1 VRSRNVRS
9 RSFLLIAATSL
20 LTAQAV
26 VFFLLA
32 RMHGTAG
39 ASAVLMATVSGI
51 AALAATWVV
60 LPGLLAQP
68 SDQSAD
74 LAAEQLHLTVE
85 SGNMVGWD
93 WDVVSGRDVWFGDLR
108 TIFAIDARSYAGKVE
123 DFRRR
128 VHPDDRELVWRAV
141 AEARTHHTQYK
152 ARFRI
157 ISDVGVTH
165 WLEATGRFYFNP
177 NGEAVRMLGIAADIT
192 ERRQTEESLRESE
205 ARFRVMADTA
215 PVLLWTA
222 GVDRLCDYFNE
233 PWLAFTGRSMTQE
246 LGNGWVEGVHPEDVK
261 ACVADYVQAFDRRE
275 PFSIEYRLC
284 RHDGEYRWVLDNGT
298 PRFTTDGSFAG
309 YIGSAVDIT
318 EHKLAE
324 QALSGLSGKLIAAQ
338 ERERKGIATE
348 LHEDLGQRVALLTI
362 HLEWLLQA
370 LPSDSDVVRSRAQE
384 LSSTA
389 SELEKDLRAI
399 AHRLHSSTLELL
411 GLVPAA
417 AGLCREMSE
426 RHDVTIDFSHSGLP
440 KKPPMDVSLALFRVL
455 QDALTNAVTRAG
467 VRHVAVALRGSDAR
481 IQLEVA
487 DAGAGFEPDAAIS
500 AGGLGLATMRKRLS
514 LVGGDLVIESRPSAG
529 TRIRASAP
537 MAVLGMKT

>member
-1 VRSRNVRS
+1 
-9 RSFLLIAATSL
+9 
-20 LTAQAV
+20 
-26 VFFLLA
+26 
-32 RMHGTAG
+32 
-39 ASAVLMATVSGI
+39 
-51 AALAATWVV
+51 
-60 LPGLLAQP
+60 
-68 SDQSAD
+68 
-74 LAAEQLHLTVE
+74 
-85 SGNMVGWD
+85 MVGWD

-108 TIFAIDARSYAGKVE
+108 TIFGIDATSYAGKVE

-128 VHPDDRELVWRAV
+128 VHPDDRELIWRAV
-141 AEARTHHTQYK
+141 ADARTHHTQYK
-152 ARFRI
+152 ARFRM
-157 ISDVGVTH
+157 ISDLGVTH
-165 WLEATGRFYFNP
+165 WIEATGRFYFNP

-192 ERRQTEESLRESE
+192 ERRQIEESLRESE
-205 ARFRVMADTA
+205 SRFRVMADTA
-215 PVLLWTA
+215 PVLLWTS

-233 PWLAFTGRSMTQE
+233 PWLTFTGRSMTQE
-246 LGNGWVEGVHPEDVK
+246 VGNGWAEGVHPEDVK
-261 ACVADYVQAFDRRE
+261 ACVADYHRAFDRRE
-275 PFSIEYRLC
+275 PFSIDYRLR
-284 RHDGEYRWVLDNGT
+284 RHDGEYRWVLDNGM
-298 PRFTTDGSFAG
+298 PRFTPDGSFAG

-324 QALSGLSGKLIAAQ
+324 QALSGLSSKLIAAQ

-370 LPSDSDVVRSRAQE
+370 LPSDSDVARSRAQE

-426 RHDVTIDFSHSGLP
+426 RHDVTIDFSHGGLP

-455 QDALTNAVTRAG
+455 QDALNNAVTHAG
-467 VRHVAVALRGSDAR
+467 VRHVTVALRGSDAR

-500 AGGLGLATMRKRLS
+500 GGGLGLATMRKRLS
-514 LVGGDLVIESRPSAG
+514 LIGGDLVIESRPSAG

-537 MAVLGMKT
+537 LDVSRN